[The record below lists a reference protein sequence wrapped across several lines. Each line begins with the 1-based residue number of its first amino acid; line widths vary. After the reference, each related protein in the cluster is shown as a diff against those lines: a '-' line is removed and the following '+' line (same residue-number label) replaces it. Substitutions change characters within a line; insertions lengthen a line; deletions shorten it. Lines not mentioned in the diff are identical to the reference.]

1 MTVLMSR
8 LQRSFESNRGIDV
21 TIVVSGVLKLDPAN
35 HDDFAAAA
43 LKMAAASNAEEG
55 VLQYGFYADLETKG
69 SFRVFEEYADEAALT
84 SHFTSPHMAEFM
96 GVMGGVGITESSLD
110 QFKVS
115 EKSKL
120 M

>member
-1 MTVLMSR
+1 MSTVLCF
-8 LQRSFESNRGIDV
+8 FESNKGIDV
-21 TIVVSGVLKLDPAN
+21 SIVVSGVIKLDPAN
-35 HDDFAAAA
+35 HDQFAAAA
-43 LKMAAASNAEEG
+43 LTMAAASIAEEG

-69 SFRVFEEYADEAALT
+69 VFRVFEEYADEAAVA
-84 SHFTSPHMAEFM
+84 SHFSSPHMAEFM
-96 GVMGGVGITESSLD
+96 GAMGSAGITETSLD

>member
-1 MTVLMSR
+1 MS
-8 LQRSFESNRGIDV
+8 
-21 TIVVSGVLKLDPAN
+21 IVVSGVLKMDPAK
-35 HDDFAAAA
+35 HDEFAAAA

-55 VLQYGFYADLETKG
+55 VLQYGFYADLENAG
-69 SFRVFEEYADEAALT
+69 VFRVFEEYADDAALT

-110 QFKVS
+110 QWKNG